1 MERFFRRRGG
11 SAVTGIQFDAG
22 LRKHLTGVF
31 AYMGGGLV
39 LSAAIAFA
47 VANIVPLAAL
57 IFGTPLKW
65 VAIFAP
71 LALVMFASFR
81 FEKLSM
87 SALQGLFWG
96 FAALMGVSLASALL
110 LFTGASIVQAFLS
123 AAVVFLAMALW
134 GYTTRRD
141 LSGWG
146 SFLMIG
152 LVGVVGASIVNLFL
166 ASGILSLIVSIIGV
180 IVFTGLTA
188 WDMQRLRSEY
198 FAYSEMNAGSG
209 QISLGKLQMMGAL
222 SLYLNFVNLFQML
235 LSLFG
240 QRQEG

>member
-1 MERFFRRRGG
+1 MEKIVKPRGREF
-11 SAVTGIQFDAG
+11 ATGVPYDAG

-39 LSAAIAFA
+39 VSAAVAFA
-47 VANIVPLAAL
+47 VANVAPLAAL

-87 SALQGLFWG
+87 GTLQSLFWG

-110 LFTGASIVQAFLS
+110 VFTGGSIVQAFLS
-123 AAVVFLAMALW
+123 AAVVFLTMALW
-134 GYTTRRD
+134 GYTTKRD

-146 SFLMIG
+146 IFLMTGLIG
-152 LVGVVGASIVNLFL
+152 VIGASIMNLFL
-166 ASGILSLIVSIIGV
+166 ASGILSMVVSIIGV

-188 WDMQRLRSEY
+188 WDMQRLKAEY
-198 FAYSEMNAGSG
+198 FAYNGTNAIAG
-209 QISLGKLQMMGAL
+209 QATLGKLQVMGAL
-222 SLYLNFVNLFQML
+222 SLYLNFINLFQML

>member
-1 MERFFRRRGG
+1 MEKVLKSGG
-11 SAVTGIQFDAG
+11 RVPADTGQYNAG

-31 AYMGGGLV
+31 AYMAGGLV
-39 LSAAIAFA
+39 LSATTAFA
-47 VANIVPLAAL
+47 VANIAPLAAV

-71 LALVMFASFR
+71 LALVMLASFR

-87 SALQGLFWG
+87 GALQGLFWG

-110 LFTGASIVQAFLS
+110 VFTGASIVQAFLS
-123 AAVVFLAMALW
+123 AAVIFLAMALW

-146 SFLMIG
+146 SFLVIG
-152 LVGVVGASIVNLFL
+152 LIGVLGASIVNLFL
-166 ASGILSLIVSIIGV
+166 ASGTLSLVVSIIGV
-180 IVFTGLTA
+180 TVFTGLTA

-198 FAYSEMNAGSG
+198 FAYSGTNRVTG
-209 QISLGKLQMMGAL
+209 QASLGKLQIMGGL
-222 SLYLNFVNLFQML
+222 SLYLNFINLFQML

>member
-1 MERFFRRRGG
+1 MERIVKPRGRSTAKIG
-11 SAVTGIQFDAG
+11 QYDAG
-22 LRKHLTGVF
+22 LRRHLTGVF

-39 LSAAIAFA
+39 LSAAVAFA
-47 VANIVPLAAL
+47 VANIAPLAAI

-96 FAALMGVSLASALL
+96 FSALMGVSLASALL
-110 LFTGASIVQAFLS
+110 VFTGASIVQAFLS

-134 GYTTRRD
+134 GYTTKRD

-152 LVGVVGASIVNLFL
+152 LIGVVGASIVNLFL
-166 ASGILSLIVSIIGV
+166 ASGTLSLIVSIIGV
-180 IVFTGLTA
+180 IIFTGLTA

-198 FAYSEMNAGSG
+198 FAYSGTNAVAG
-209 QISLGKLQMMGAL
+209 QATLGKLQVMGAL
-222 SLYLNFVNLFQML
+222 SLYLNFINLFQML

>member
-1 MERFFRRRGG
+1 MERIVKPRGSG
-11 SAVTGIQFDAG
+11 SATGVQYDAG

-31 AYMGGGLV
+31 VYMGGGLI
-39 LSAAIAFA
+39 LSAAVAFA
-47 VANIVPLAAL
+47 VANVAPLAAL

-81 FEKLSM
+81 FERLSM
-87 SALQGLFWG
+87 GALQGLFWG

-110 LFTGASIVQAFLS
+110 VFTGGSIVQAFLS

-134 GYTTRRD
+134 GYTTKRD
-141 LSGWG
+141 LSGWS

-152 LVGVVGASIVNLFL
+152 LIGVIGASIVNLFL
-166 ASGILSLIVSIIGV
+166 ASGALSMIVSIVGV

-198 FAYSEMNAGSG
+198 IAYSSTNAVAG
-209 QISLGKLQMMGAL
+209 QATLGKLQVMGAL
-222 SLYLNFVNLFQML
+222 SLYLNFINLFQML